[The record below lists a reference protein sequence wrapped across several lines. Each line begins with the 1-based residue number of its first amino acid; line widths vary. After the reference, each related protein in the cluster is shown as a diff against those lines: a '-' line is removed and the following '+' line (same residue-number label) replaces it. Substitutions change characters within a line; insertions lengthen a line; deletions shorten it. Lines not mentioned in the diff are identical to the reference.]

1 MRRNAHV
8 TLMYLLSRI
17 RRRRRIVKRM
27 RERMLYSA
35 LMMLG
40 PKAGTLDMI
49 QAQPPSAERV
59 LPKTHVP
66 RPNGTDPLS

>member
-17 RRRRRIVKRM
+17 RCRSRIGKRM
-27 RERMLYSA
+27 RERVLCSA

-40 PKAGTLDMI
+40 PKAGTQDTI
-49 QAQPPSAERV
+49 QAQPPSAERA
-59 LPKTHVP
+59 LPRIHVP
-66 RPNGTDPLS
+66 GPNGTDPLF